1 MCVQARRPI
10 KPFLLIV
17 LLLVACGTVGCRC
30 SDCEG
35 ARCVPRSPWQSP
47 TIQVTRSLLL
57 VNRDE
62 LRILYIDGH
71 DASPTCVSVQGVQE
85 YHLLPG
91 WHTLTAVFRYPAPPS
106 EGVLADVNGQPLT
119 LEHEFLAGHEYV
131 AVYREHEGP
140 TPQAEFGV
148 ADAATNVLNPPQ
160 LYWTLDAVDVADASM
175 SLEPEV
181 ADAQSYLSWVKDT
194 PGVAKGP
201 EDSSLY

>member
-17 LLLVACGTVGCRC
+17 LLLVACGGVGCRC

-91 WHTLTAVFRYPAPPS
+91 WHTLTAVFRYAASPS

-148 ADAATNVLNPPQ
+148 ADVATNVLNPPQ

-181 ADAQSYLSWVKDT
+181 ADAHSYLSWVKDT
-194 PGVAKGP
+194 PGVAKDP
-201 EDSSLY
+201 EESNIY